1 MGHMIDISQVFI
13 ASAITI
19 MTVVLVVVGINL
31 IIFLRNM
38 SKIIARVNGIVDELE
53 KIGMHVGHGMGE
65 LVGFVSGIKGFFKI
79 VDLLS
84 KKKKNDKK

>member
-1 MGHMIDISQVFI
+1 MIDISQVLI

-19 MTVVLVVVGINL
+19 MTVILTVVGVQL
-31 IIFLRNM
+31 IVFLRELSRTM
-38 SKIIARVNGIVDELE
+38 KRINGIVDELE
-53 KIGMHVGHGMGE
+53 KIGMHVGHGASE
-65 LVGFVSGIKGFFKI
+65 LVGFVSGIKGFIKI

>member
-1 MGHMIDISQVFI
+1 MDHMIDISQVLI

-31 IIFLRNM
+31 IIFLRSL
-38 SKIIARVNGIVDELE
+38 SKTIARVNSIIDELE

-65 LVGFVSGIKGFFKI
+65 IVGFVSGIKGFFKI